1 MNKSKF
7 LVFSDPHITP
17 TGYDP
22 VVLEDIRRAII
33 KGRPDYIVC
42 LGDLGDFASQN
53 RLVKDQGSYS
63 LTEEITQAVAYF
75 QHYIVDTVK
84 GIRDHQKK
92 MKKKQYN
99 PPIFVCLGNHDAPA
113 TEYIAPLLQKMG
125 VFVMAHKIPVTID
138 GVTFCHTFDN
148 GISGLPCT
156 TTDQILKQTMGRTV
170 SGHSHVRSITED
182 RDIHG
187 YKLFAIKCPCAT
199 STKPLWTPQG
209 SLKWD
214 VGFLWLEVD
223 VDSDWFQYTFRE
235 TPHG

>member
-113 TEYIAPLLQKMG
+113 TEYIAPLLQQMG

-156 TTDQILKQTMGRTV
+156 TTDQILKQTMGELSLV
-170 SGHSHVRSITED
+170 I
-182 RDIHG
+182 
-187 YKLFAIKCPCAT
+187 AT
-199 STKPLWTPQG
+199 
-209 SLKWD
+209 
-214 VGFLWLEVD
+214 
-223 VDSDWFQYTFRE
+223 
-235 TPHG
+235 